1 MPKTPTAPAKR
12 TAARAGTPG
21 GPPREMPTEGTPR
34 APVGPTGHPP
44 ADDAT
49 TPASAP
55 EAAPTTSAPPTRADT
70 SAPPPA
76 KEAAYEAAKP
86 AARPR
91 PKATPASAVDKAAP
105 TAPRT
110 KRSTGAATKGRQPA
124 DAHGGSETRDDTAP
138 RPTAP
143 TADTAHPNAPD
154 APRTTT
160 PQDAPEASGPTGEA
174 AAVAPATAPATAET
188 AGGPAG
194 APDADR
200 QVARPVPGAPAA
212 ADAAPATPSAVPP
225 SADRPPGG
233 PRPVVARWRAVRSR
247 LPGWWPV
254 ALGAALGLAGG
265 GAYGAL
271 ATPEYTATSYVVAVA
286 KDGTDPATALGF
298 AQAYGRITTGGAVL
312 SAAQRT
318 TGTPVDDLRASV
330 RTATS
335 PDAPMIEVTGADAR
349 AGRAATTANAV
360 ARALAEHANRSSPS
374 TGVRLTVF
382 AQAVPPTAP
391 TSPSLPISLAVGGCA
406 GGLLGALALL
416 VRPRPA
422 PGPHQASTLDPLPT
436 TPGSEPR

>member
-12 TAARAGTPG
+12 TAARVGTPG
-21 GPPREMPTEGTPR
+21 GPPRDTATEDTPR
-34 APVGPTGHPP
+34 APVGPTDHPP
-44 ADDAT
+44 ADGAT
-49 TPASAP
+49 APPPGP

-70 SAPPPA
+70 PAPPPA
-76 KEAAYEAAKP
+76 HPPAEEAAKS
-86 AARPR
+86 ATRPR
-91 PKATPASAVDKAAP
+91 PKATPASAANKATPA
-105 TAPRT
+105 APRT
-110 KRSTGAATKGRQPA
+110 KRSTGVAARGRQRA
-124 DAHGGSETRDDTAP
+124 DAHGGPETQGDTAP
-138 RPTAP
+138 GPTAP
-143 TADTAHPNAPD
+143 TADAAHPNAPD

-160 PQDAPEASGPTGEA
+160 LEDTPDASGPAGEA
-174 AAVAPATAPATAET
+174 ATVAPAKAPAADEM
-188 AGGPAG
+188 ADGPAG
-194 APDADR
+194 APGVDSEAAR
-200 QVARPVPGAPAA
+200 QVPGAAA
-212 ADAAPATPSAVPP
+212 ADHAAPAAPSAAPP

-233 PRPVVARWRAVRSR
+233 PRPLVARWRAARSR

-265 GAYGAL
+265 GTYGAL

-349 AGRAATTANAV
+349 AGRAAATANAV
-360 ARALAEHANRSSPS
+360 ARALAEHANRSAPS
-374 TGVRLTVF
+374 TGVHLTVF

-422 PGPHQASTLDPLPT
+422 PGPHQASVPDPLP

>member
-12 TAARAGTPG
+12 TAARVGTPG
-21 GPPREMPTEGTPR
+21 GPPRDTATEDTPR
-34 APVGPTGHPP
+34 APVGPTDHPS

-49 TPASAP
+49 APPPGP
-55 EAAPTTSAPPTRADT
+55 EAAPTPSAPPTRADT
-70 SAPPPA
+70 SAPSPANPPA
-76 KEAAYEAAKP
+76 REAAKP
-86 AARPR
+86 AARRR
-91 PKATPASAVDKAAP
+91 PKAAPAWAANKATPA
-105 TAPRT
+105 APRP
-110 KRSTGAATKGRQPA
+110 KRGTGAAAKGRQPA
-124 DAHGGSETRDDTAP
+124 DAHGGAEARGDTAP
-138 RPTAP
+138 RPTIP
-143 TADTAHPNAPD
+143 TTDAAHPNAPE
-154 APRTTT
+154 APRTAT
-160 PQDAPEASGPTGEA
+160 PEDAPDGRGLTGEA
-174 AAVAPATAPATAET
+174 PAVASPEAPAASEVTD
-188 AGGPAG
+188 GPAR

-200 QVARPVPGAPAA
+200 QAARQAPGVAA
-212 ADAAPATPSAVPP
+212 ADDAAPAAPSAGPP

-233 PRPVVARWRAVRSR
+233 RRPVVARWRAVRSR

-254 ALGAALGLAGG
+254 AFGAALGLAGG
-265 GAYGAL
+265 GTYGAL
-271 ATPEYTATSYVVAVA
+271 ATPEYTATSYVVAAA

-312 SAAQRT
+312 GAAQRT

-349 AGRAATTANAV
+349 AGRAAATANAV
-360 ARALAEHANRSSPS
+360 ARALTEHANRSARS

-422 PGPHQASTLDPLPT
+422 PEPHQASTLDPLPT
-436 TPGSEPR
+436 PGSEPR